1 MRYIKIAASVA
12 VCLLMVQCKPK
23 REPGKTYF
31 DKPSEYNDFIVNEQK
46 SVMTAFDDFAIAV
59 NRGDIDSMKFHWT
72 TLGKRTEMAVT
83 EMNKLADYK
92 EDTMFRHAALDL
104 FKYIQLACDNELKEI
119 VNIAAKDTT
128 VTELDIERI
137 HQLSETYAQQEKEKN
152 DVLISEQEKFAKKF
166 NVKIQ

>member
-1 MRYIKIAASVA
+1 
-12 VCLLMVQCKPK
+12 
-23 REPGKTYF
+23 
-31 DKPSEYNDFIVNEQK
+31 
-46 SVMTAFDDFAIAV
+46 
-59 NRGDIDSMKFHWT
+59 
-72 TLGKRTEMAVT
+72 
-83 EMNKLADYK
+83 
-92 EDTMFRHAALDL
+92 MFRHAALDL

>member
-1 MRYIKIAASVA
+1 
-12 VCLLMVQCKPK
+12 
-23 REPGKTYF
+23 
-31 DKPSEYNDFIVNEQK
+31 
-46 SVMTAFDDFAIAV
+46 
-59 NRGDIDSMKFHWT
+59 
-72 TLGKRTEMAVT
+72 MAVT